1 MPPRSKIDALPT
13 EVRERLEKK
22 LLAEGF
28 RDYAELSSWLQ
39 ELGFEISKSAVHRWG
54 QNFEDRVRSLKT
66 ITQQAKAV
74 VEASPDE
81 DGAVNDALIRLVQEK
96 VFTLLIDFEID
107 PEKVDINKLTRAVAD
122 LARSSVSQKK
132 LAAQI
137 RKEATERAKER
148 AAEEASRVVREMGLN
163 EEQAG
168 FIRAQILGV
177 KVDTEDDQS
186 S

>member
-1 MPPRSKIDALPT
+1 MPPRSKIDTLPAK
-13 EVRERLEKK
+13 VRE
-22 LLAEGF
+22 
-28 RDYAELSSWLQ
+28 LSAWLQ

-107 PEKVDINKLTRAVAD
+107 PEKVDINKLTRSVAD

-132 LAAQI
+132 LSAQI
-137 RKEATERAKER
+137 RKEMREEQLAKIEHAVEVGDYSR
-148 AAEEASRVVREMGLN
+148 EAAAEAKRIMGFD
-163 EEQAG
+163 E
-168 FIRAQILGV
+168 
-177 KVDTEDDQS
+177 
-186 S
+186 